1 MEDPNII
8 EEYELKKT
16 YIFDN
21 ANDLAIED
29 RREILQIIYNSHFR
43 NKLNEKGGG
52 IQINIDELSNAM
64 IDKLNNFIC
73 DRMKDNILE
82 F

>member
-1 MEDPNII
+1 MSD
-8 EEYELKKT
+8 
-16 YIFDN
+16 IFTLENVTDFS
-21 ANDLAIED
+21 
-29 RREILQIIYNSHFR
+29 Q
-43 NKLNEKGGG
+43 
-52 IQINIDELSNAM
+52 QINIDELSNAM